1 MPRLTWQ
8 DPVSVSMAWCN
19 DKLETAEVGVA
30 LGPGEED
37 EELVQHAE
45 RVRAVIPGAAPVGII
60 SPLHP
65 FLNSGYVTELG
76 ALTFCWGVMRRFVAL
91 GKAGELAVA
100 ASPGALLWA
109 KLLLAGL
116 RASSGTV
123 ILIEAYGPYGLV
135 RPIWTI
141 LPASLASLRTLDAPN
156 GTMRVAVDLGV
167 LYAVLRLCP
176 YSLVPAVIICR
187 IEKSFR

>member
-19 DKLETAEVGVA
+19 DKLETAGVGVA

-37 EELVQHAE
+37 QELVQHAE
-45 RVRAVIPGAAPVGII
+45 RVRAVMPGAEPVGVL

-65 FLNSGYVTELG
+65 FLNSGYVAELG
-76 ALTFCWGVMRRFVAL
+76 ALAFSWGVIRRWVAW

-100 ASPGALLWA
+100 ASPGALPWA
-109 KLLLAGL
+109 MLLLAGL
-116 RASSGTV
+116 RTLSGTV

-141 LPASLASLRTLDAPN
+141 LPASLASQRTLDAPN
-156 GTMRVAVDLGV
+156 WTMREAVDLGV
-167 LYAVLRLCP
+167 LYVVLRLCP
-176 YSLVPAVIICR
+176 YSLVPAAIICR
-187 IEKSFR
+187 MEKSFR

>member
-19 DKLETAEVGVA
+19 DKLETAGVGVA

-37 EELVQHAE
+37 QELVQHAE
-45 RVRAVIPGAAPVGII
+45 RVRAVIPGAEPVGVL

-65 FLNSGYVTELG
+65 FLNSGYVAELG
-76 ALTFCWGVMRRFVAL
+76 ALAFSWGVIRRSVAL

-100 ASPGALLWA
+100 ASPGALPQA
-109 KLLLAGL
+109 MLLLAGL
-116 RASSGTV
+116 RTLLGTV
-123 ILIEAYGPYGLV
+123 ILIEAYGPYGVV

-141 LPASLASLRTLDAPN
+141 LPASLASQRKLDAP
-156 GTMRVAVDLGV
+156 MRVAVDLGV
-167 LYAVLRLCP
+167 LYVVLRLCP
-176 YSLVPAVIICR
+176 YSLVPAAIICR